1 MTAQPTRK
9 QIEQAAAR
17 AYATAWPAAWEFG
30 GEHLELVLHS
40 TPVTE
45 VRLLVWPPCD
55 SPTVGQVCVMVGGT
69 TGRTSKGETF
79 GASTDSPPT
88 LPVECVG
95 RLIAE
100 VIAHHPGA
108 VDFHKIPEWAKAATA
123 DALTPHRQRIEK
135 AQDVLRATHDPTPS
149 ELAALLGTPRDAEA
163 RDTIRRI
170 MRRRRLEALAF
181 AHQIAAAHEAAER
194 AYVALQADAWAY
206 ANLLEAHPKP
216 KSR

>member
-17 AYATAWPAAWEFG
+17 AAAAAWPAAWEFV

-45 VRLLVWPPCD
+45 VRLLVWPPSD
-55 SPTVGQVCVMVGGT
+55 PPTVGEVHVLVGSGN
-69 TGRTSKGETF
+69 TGRTTKGETF
-79 GASTDSPPT
+79 SASPDSSPT

-123 DALTPHRQRIEK
+123 EALTPHRERIEQ
-135 AQDVLRATHDPTPS
+135 AQDVLRGKARQHTT
-149 ELAALLGTPRDAEA
+149 AAVEG
-163 RDTIRRI
+163 
-170 MRRRRLEALAF
+170 
-181 AHQIAAAHEAAER
+181 
-194 AYVALQADAWAY
+194 
-206 ANLLEAHPKP
+206 
-216 KSR
+216 S